1 MNLASIVDP
10 HDADATAIIS
20 RGRAT
25 SYGDLRIQIESFRGS
40 LMQMEIKPG
49 DRVAMLC
56 GNGRWF
62 VVAYLATVGVGAIAV
77 PLNPL
82 SPTPELEAELA
93 TVDPIAILVEASGVP
108 SFSRVDR
115 SKLVSLRRI
124 IVTDENST
132 EPLRNPGEGREVLN
146 QDRTVHEVTI
156 HSFDEL
162 LQGPPT
168 KWVSLP
174 DHTPA
179 ALMFTSGTAGSPRA
193 AILTHGNLLENIC
206 QNNSTSDK
214 IGPDDVVFGILPM
227 FHIFGLNVVLG
238 MSLMAGASVV
248 MIQRFDPVTAVE
260 TIVQRKVTIVPGA
273 PPVWVALSL
282 LEGVDASAFSTVRI
296 ALTGAARMPGDAAE
310 RMQRKFGIE
319 LREGYGLTEAAPVVT
334 SSVGIPVR
342 RGSVGRALEG
352 VEVRVVDEHFEDVPI
367 GDSGEVLVRGA
378 NVFEGYWKDAEAT
391 ARVLDSDGWLHTGD
405 IAMVDDDGYLYLVD
419 RAKDLIIVSGF
430 NVYPAEVED
439 VLLRHPAVAEAGVV
453 GVAHPHTGEAVR
465 AFVVLHAGAEADE
478 DTLIDHCHDHIARYK
493 CPSKVLI
500 VDELPRNV
508 SGKLLR
514 RAL

>member
-10 HDADATAIIS
+10 HDANATAIIS

-25 SYGDLRIQIESFRGS
+25 TYGELRNQVEAFRGS

-49 DRVAMLC
+49 DRVALLC

-62 VVAYLATVGVGAIAV
+62 VVAYLATIGMGAIAV

-82 SPTPELEAELA
+82 SPTPELEGEIVA
-93 TVDPIAILVEASGVP
+93 VDPIAVLVEASGVP
-108 SFSRVDR
+108 SFAGVDR
-115 SKLVSLRRI
+115 SKLVSLRHI
-124 IVTDENST
+124 IVTDEKSIDAV
-132 EPLRNPGEGREVLN
+132 RNPGPGREVPH
-146 QDRTVHEVTI
+146 HEVAI
-156 HSFDEL
+156 HPFDEL

-168 KWVSLP
+168 KWASLP

-193 AILTHGNLLENIC
+193 AILSHGNLLENIC

-214 IGPDDVVFGILPM
+214 IGPNDVVFGVLPM

-248 MIQRFDPVTAVE
+248 LVQRFDPVTAVE
-260 TIVQRKVTIVPGA
+260 TIVERKITIFPGA

-282 LEGVDASAFSTVRI
+282 MEDVDPSAYATVRI
-296 ALTGAARMPGDAAE
+296 ALTGAARMPDDVAE
-310 RMQRKFGIE
+310 RMSRKFGVV
-319 LREGYGLTEAAPVVT
+319 LREGYGLTEASPVVT
-334 SSVGIPVR
+334 SSVGIDVK
-342 RGSVGRALEG
+342 RGSVGRALDG
-352 VEVRVVDEHFEDVPI
+352 VEVRVVDENGEDAPV
-367 GDSGEVLVRGA
+367 GDSGEVWVRGP

-391 ARVLDSDGWLHTGD
+391 ARVLDADGWLHTGD
-405 IAMVDDDGYLYLVD
+405 VAMVDDDGYLYLVD

-465 AFVVLHAGAEADE
+465 AFVVLKPGAEADE

-493 CPSKVLI
+493 CPSKVLV

>member
-20 RGRAT
+20 RGRST
-25 SYGDLRIQIESFRGS
+25 SYGDLRHQIDAFRGS
-40 LMQMEIKPG
+40 LLQLEIKPG
-49 DRVAMLC
+49 DRIAMLC

-62 VVAYLATVGVGAIAV
+62 VVAYLATVGMGAIAV

-82 SPTPELEAELA
+82 SPAPELEAELA
-93 TVDPIAILVEASGVP
+93 AVDPIAVLVEASGVP
-108 SFSRVDR
+108 SFSGVDR
-115 SKLVSLRRI
+115 SQLVSLRQI
-124 IVTDENST
+124 IVTDENSADAV
-132 EPLRNPGEGREVLN
+132 RNPGPGREVIN
-146 QDRTVHEVTI
+146 HDRSVHEVTI
-156 HSFDEL
+156 HPFDEL

-174 DHTPA
+174 EHTPA
-179 ALMFTSGTAGSPRA
+179 VLMFTSGTAGSPRA

-214 IGPDDVVFGILPM
+214 IDSNDVVYGILPM

-248 MIQRFDPVTAVE
+248 LVQRFDPVTAVE
-260 TIVQRKVTIVPGA
+260 TISERKVTIVPGA
-273 PPVWVALSL
+273 PPVWVAMSL
-282 LEGVDASAFSTVRI
+282 MEDVDPEAFSSVRI
-296 ALTGAARMPGDAAE
+296 ALTGAARMPDDAAE
-310 RMQRKFGIE
+310 RMHRKFGIV

-334 SSVGIPVR
+334 SSVGIDVK
-342 RGSVGRALEG
+342 RGSVGKALDG
-352 VEVRVVDEHFEDVPI
+352 VEVRVVDENGDDAPV
-367 GDSGEVLVRGA
+367 GDSGEVLVRGP
-378 NVFEGYWKDAEAT
+378 NVFEGYWKDPEAT
-391 ARVLDSDGWLHTGD
+391 ARVLDSEGWLHTGD

-430 NVYPAEVED
+430 NVYPAEVEE

-465 AFVVLHAGAEADE
+465 AFVVLRPGIEADE
-478 DTLIDHCHDHIARYK
+478 DTLIDHCHDHVARYK
-493 CPSKVLI
+493 CPTKVLV